1 VELLDAQL
9 ADEVQHVRYAN
20 EWVKRLVERGG
31 PEATF
36 QVVRSVSQAN
46 TAMRQVAGE
55 ALTSYPV
62 AEDVRRE
69 AGFEPGEIE
78 AVKGAIRRG

>member
-1 VELLDAQL
+1 
-9 ADEVQHVRYAN
+9 
-20 EWVKRLVERGG
+20 
-31 PEATF
+31 
-36 QVVRSVSQAN
+36 
-46 TAMRQVAGE
+46 MRQVAGE

-78 AVKGAIRRG
+78 AVKGSVRRA

>member
-1 VELLDAQL
+1 M
-9 ADEVQHVRYAN
+9 RYAN
-20 EWVKRLVERGG
+20 EWVKRLVEKGG
-31 PEATF
+31 APATF
-36 QVVRSVSQAN
+36 QMVRCVTLAN
-46 TAMRQVAGE
+46 EAMRQVAGD

-78 AVKGAIRRG
+78 AVKGSTRP